1 MFVPNITQLHKN
13 RVNMDITLRLNAAQ
27 YCPRVFLCINS
38 ILRITS
44 SIFTKTVY
52 NKITQLV
59 MQQKRKDGSVNPF
72 KYQSGHAVT
81 RHTTKLETGGGQLSC
96 QLKPC
101 KKHSYITIITV
112 FETLLVWEICWYV
125 KYQVWRSGAAALWS
139 SCRRWWWRSLLVALQ
154 FLKSSHRA
162 FLPPLCPLGSN

>member
-96 QLKPC
+96 QLKPR
-101 KKHSYITIITV
+101 S
-112 FETLLVWEICWYV
+112 EDLEQLLF
-125 KYQVWRSGAAALWS
+125 GP
-139 SCRRWWWRSLLVALQ
+139 VAGGDDEEASWLHYS
-154 FLKSSHRA
+154 F
-162 FLPPLCPLGSN
+162 